1 MYEQLL
7 KNNLNLYFGGHFQSI
22 PIQLNTEHHIEEYLA
37 GTYNTIF
44 DALDEYPNTCVVRV
58 DLKIPKLYKSLND
71 TLILRFFEFLQTMI
85 NANLKLREDEGY
97 PFALCNIRYVASRS
111 RNRFLT
117 EQYNIL
123 LFFNLE
129 AYNCIG
135 DYARNVGGNMAER
148 IRIAWAD
155 ALESETEYVTKAN
168 LVNVPK
174 KPVYHINYVKGNS
187 YTYWHE
193 VKEIFHRFSYFTTTA
208 GKNFSQGFSP
218 FLYSGN

>member
-7 KNNLNLYFGGHFQSI
+7 KNNLNLYFGGHYQGI
-22 PIQLNTEHHIEEYLA
+22 PIQQQTEWHIEEFLA

-58 DLKIPKLYKSLND
+58 DLKIPKLYKSSND
-71 TLILRFFEFLQTMI
+71 KLILRFFEFLQTMI

-97 PFALCNIRYVASRS
+97 PFSPCNIRYVAARD
-111 RNRFLT
+111 RNKFLT
-117 EQYNIL
+117 EQYHVL
-123 LFFNLE
+123 LMFNLE

-155 ALESETEYVTKAN
+155 ALESETEYVTKTN

-174 KPVYHINYVKGNS
+174 KPVCHINYVKGNS
-187 YTYWHE
+187 YTYWRE
-193 VKEIFHRFSYFTTTA
+193 VKEIFQRYSHFTTVE
-208 GKNFSQGFSP
+208 GKSFNKGYRP
-218 FLYSGN
+218 FLYSAN